1 MAIIT
6 TDRDTYGEGNTIQVT
21 VEYEA
26 GDPLEFS
33 VDVVGEAI
41 AADFTPPPSIPFT
54 VSFPMGTVAGDTQ
67 TINLVIANDNITE
80 GEETFIL
87 QALSPAIGTSGAI
100 TISDGVGGGGADIG
114 AGTLSII
121 SVTPNP
127 VVEGN
132 ASVTFQVRYTAGT
145 AAIGLQEFTVETV
158 DGTARGGTQAV
169 VQTNANTI
177 DYVDTERTFTFG
189 DPTAEGNVGLTTTQD
204 FFITVPVNDDTIIE
218 QTESF
223 SLILQDVNG
232 AFIGTDTQVAFI
244 EDNDGPGT
252 PPPNA
257 RGTIK
262 FEFDGYS
269 TVEGQGFV
277 DLRVIRVGGQN
288 GVINAEVIAR
298 PGTATAPSDYTTPDQ
313 NSVFFGDGDTTPK
326 TVRIPIIDDADPLE
340 ITEQFSVDLV
350 EIISPNQTQVVQT
363 AIVTI
368 EDNDS
373 STGFGTLGFET
384 SVYSVDEGAGAI
396 TVNLV
401 FSGGNL
407 PTTFSFMAE
416 VVAGNATAGSDFIE
430 IAELDFQDFPGID
443 GSVFP
448 ITIPIIDDSLAEITE
463 NFSINLTETEGAFA
477 GITAAVVNIIDN
489 DSGPGVS
496 IPPGSNPTFNPL
508 TPPFPVIT
516 FATQGDD
523 FVQGSNGDD
532 SLFGNLGNDTILGL
546 DGSDQIFGEEDNDSL
561 SGNQGVDFINGNA
574 GDDAILGGKDGDV
587 LRGGQGNDVL
597 FGQMGDDFL
606 LAGDRGIDILIGGE
620 GADRF
625 AVEVL
630 GPGDNYDYI
639 ADFELGVD
647 QLALLGGLQF
657 GSLVITDGPAGAVI
671 TLAGTTDSL
680 VILGG
685 IAASALGPESFT
697 NI

>member
-6 TDRDTYGEGNTIQVT
+6 TDSDTFTEGNTIVVT
-21 VEYEA
+21 VEFET
-26 GDPLEFS
+26 GDPLDFTI
-33 VDVVGEAI
+33 DVVGLAS
-41 AADFTPPPSIPFT
+41 AADFDPPPNIPFS
-54 VSFPMGTVAGDTQ
+54 VSFPPGTTAGTTQ
-67 TINLVIANDNITE
+67 TFNLVVASDNIAE

-87 QALSPAIGTSGAI
+87 QAEAPASGSSGAI
-100 TISDGVGGGGADIG
+100 TISDSVGGGGADAG
-114 AGTLSII
+114 SGTLSII

-145 AAIGLQEFTVETV
+145 APIGLQSFTVETI
-158 DGTARGGTQAV
+158 DGTAREGTQANV
-169 VQTNANTI
+169 ATNQNTI
-177 DYVDTERTFTFG
+177 DYIEVNRTFTFG
-189 DPTAEGNVGLTTTQD
+189 DTAQDDNPGLTTTQD
-204 FFITVPVNDDTIIE
+204 FFITVPINDDTIIE

-223 SLILQDVNG
+223 SLVLQDVDG

-244 EDNDGPGT
+244 ADNDGQGT
-252 PPPNA
+252 PTPNA
-257 RGTIK
+257 RGTIQ
-262 FEFDGYS
+262 FEFDSYN

-288 GVINAEVIAR
+288 GVINAEVLTRA
-298 PGTATAPSDYTTPDQ
+298 GTAVAPGDYTTPNQ
-313 NSVFFGDGDTTPK
+313 TSVFFGDGDTSPK
-326 TVRIPIIDDADPLE
+326 TIRIPIIDDTDPLE
-340 ITEQFSVDLV
+340 VTEQFSVDLI
-350 EIISPNQTQVVQT
+350 ETISPGQTQVIET

-373 STGFGTLGFET
+373 SAGIGSLDFDPV
-384 SVYSVDEGAGAI
+384 VYTVDEGAGAV

-401 FSGGNL
+401 FSGGNI
-407 PTTFSFMAE
+407 PTSFDFTVESADGTAVQGIDFSF
-416 VVAGNATAGSDFIE
+416 D
-430 IAELDFQDFPGID
+430 ELTLESAPGID
-443 GSVFP
+443 GTIFP
-448 ITIPIIDDSLAEITE
+448 VVIPIIDDSIAEITE
-463 NFSINLTETEGAFA
+463 SFSISLGDTEGVFPGASS
-477 GITAAVVNIIDN
+477 AVINIIDN
-489 DSGPGVS
+489 DSGPGAS
-496 IPPGSNPTFNPL
+496 IPPSSNPGFNPF
-508 TPPFPVIT
+508 TPFPVVT

-523 FVQGSNGDD
+523 FINGSDGDD

-561 SGNQGVDFINGNA
+561 SGNRGVDFINGNA
-574 GDDAILGGKDGDV
+574 GDDAILGGQDGDV
-587 LRGGQGNDVL
+587 LRGGRGNDAL

-606 LAGDRGIDILIGGE
+606 LAGDRGIDILNGGQ

-639 ADFELGVD
+639 ADFELGID

-671 TLAGTTDSL
+671 TQAGSTDAL
-680 VILGG
+680 VVVGG
-685 IAASALGPESFT
+685 IAAGSLGADNFI